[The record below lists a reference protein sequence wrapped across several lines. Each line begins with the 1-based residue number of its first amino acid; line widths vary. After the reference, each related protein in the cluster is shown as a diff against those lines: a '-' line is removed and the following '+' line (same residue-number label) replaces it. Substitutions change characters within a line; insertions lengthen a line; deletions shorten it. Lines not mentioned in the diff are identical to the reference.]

1 MLLMSSV
8 DARSSGRSWQEGTR
22 EFYTSHRETMAART
36 VKSPEASSTKE
47 ALVRE
52 MLERVADKWTLL
64 VIDALEGQT
73 DVRFSRLRQRIGDVS
88 QKMLTKTLRQLER
101 DGLVTRR
108 VHAEVPPRVDYR
120 LTPLGKS
127 LGEAVCSVWTWV
139 ETHLQAVER
148 SRRSY
153 DTAASLRSNAS
164 PTRTPRAQRDQDAR

>member
-1 MLLMSSV
+1 
-8 DARSSGRSWQEGTR
+8 
-22 EFYTSHRETMAART
+22 MAGRT
-36 VKSPEASSTKE
+36 VKSPEVSSTKE

-64 VIDALEGQT
+64 VIDALEGKT
-73 DVRFSRLRQRIGDVS
+73 EVRFSRLRERIGDVS

-120 LTPLGKS
+120 LTPLGES
-127 LGEAVCSVWTWV
+127 LGEAVCSMWTWV

-153 DTAASLRSNAS
+153 DTAASRRSNRA
-164 PTRTPRAQRDQDAR
+164 PTRMPGAPRDRDAR

>member
-1 MLLMSSV
+1 
-8 DARSSGRSWQEGTR
+8 
-22 EFYTSHRETMAART
+22 MAART
-36 VKSPEASSTKE
+36 VKSPDASSSKE

-64 VIDALEGQT
+64 VIDALEGKT
-73 DVRFSRLRQRIGDVS
+73 DVRFSRLRERIDDVS
-88 QKMLTKTLRQLER
+88 QKMLTKTLRQIER

-120 LTPLGKS
+120 LTPLGES
-127 LGEAVCSVWTWV
+127 LGEAVCSMWTWV

-153 DTAASLRSNAS
+153 DAAASLRSNAS
-164 PTRTPRAQRDQDAR
+164 PIRTPRAQRDRDAR